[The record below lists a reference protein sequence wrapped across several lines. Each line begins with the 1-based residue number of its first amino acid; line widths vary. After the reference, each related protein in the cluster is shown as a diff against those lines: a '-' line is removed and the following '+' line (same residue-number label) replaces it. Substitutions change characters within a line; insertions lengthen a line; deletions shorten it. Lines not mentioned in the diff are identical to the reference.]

1 MFIIVNKDE
10 NRIHWDKYCDFIMFL
25 ITVVRLHNA

>member
-10 NRIHWDKYCDFIMFL
+10 NRIQDKYCDFIMFL